1 MRSFG
6 IPQTVLLFAIN
17 YFNCLLF
24 MLKHFIFIEF
34 INVTFHS
41 IFTRKNYCTTLLVI
55 LKKLSTIHTKRN
67 VHRFLK
73 HLKISWRVYTYSYIH
88 IIISVPIH
96 ILNYYYRYILY
107 DIYMKI
113 FNMFLNDSVCKM
125 LTIHLLLRR
134 IWKNRR
140 VFIIFCMYTISVY
153 VYTVSMIMT
162 RFPIILVIMYL
173 CL

>member
-1 MRSFG
+1 
-6 IPQTVLLFAIN
+6 
-17 YFNCLLF
+17 
-24 MLKHFIFIEF
+24 
-34 INVTFHS
+34 
-41 IFTRKNYCTTLLVI
+41 
-55 LKKLSTIHTKRN
+55 
-67 VHRFLK
+67 
-73 HLKISWRVYTYSYIH
+73 
-88 IIISVPIH
+88 
-96 ILNYYYRYILY
+96 
-107 DIYMKI
+107 
-113 FNMFLNDSVCKM
+113 MFLNDSVCKM